1 MESPVSKIPIFQ
13 KRSSRAIF
21 RTKSVSAPTISLK
34 IPCDCSHVLL
44 ADDDRFQGF
53 YYQTLFQQS
62 LHFDPLSIQKKD
74 FRFSLSICGEELL
87 SEFKESKKNCRCKA
101 PLLVIVDYNMGPG
114 KMNGIE
120 TILALRKEGY
130 KGLIILRTS
139 ETYQFLIERHPNLN
153 DLIESK
159 VLNFLLGK
167 NDHRETKNTIQALL
181 QQIFP

>member
-1 MESPVSKIPIFQ
+1 MESPVAKIPLF
-13 KRSSRAIF
+13 KKKSSRCIF
-21 RTKSVSAPTISLK
+21 STQSSSPTLPRK
-34 IPCDCSHVLL
+34 TTCQCSHVLL

-62 LHFDPLSIQKKD
+62 LDFDTLSIQKKD
-74 FRFSLSICGEELL
+74 FRFSLSVAGEELL
-87 SEFKESKKNCRCKA
+87 EEYQETKSCRCKA

-139 ETYQFLIERHPNLN
+139 ETFEFLIENHPNLN
-153 DLIESK
+153 DLLEAK

-167 NDHRETKNTIQALL
+167 NDHRETKNKIQSLL